1 MELQRYVISVTG
13 KGIVGVKY
21 PEYLEA
27 ALVQPFQ
34 AGFGTEFY
42 PDVADK
48 IAVLIHTIITTHA
61 FHDANKRTAMALGL
75 AIAEANGQRL
85 VSIHNHEIEDI
96 AIGIATHTHEVP
108 DIARWLTSHY
118 TF

>member
-1 MELQRYVISVTG
+1 VISVTG
-13 KGIVGVKY
+13 KGDVGVKC
-21 PEYLEA
+21 PEYLQDA
-27 ALVQPFQ
+27 ISQPFQ

-48 IAVLIHTIITTHA
+48 IAVLIHSIITTHA

-75 AIAEANGQRL
+75 AIAEANGQRI
-85 VSIHNHEIEDI
+85 VSIDDGEIEEI
-96 AIGIATHTHEVP
+96 AIGIATHTYKVP
-108 DIARWLTSHY
+108 EISRWLTSHY